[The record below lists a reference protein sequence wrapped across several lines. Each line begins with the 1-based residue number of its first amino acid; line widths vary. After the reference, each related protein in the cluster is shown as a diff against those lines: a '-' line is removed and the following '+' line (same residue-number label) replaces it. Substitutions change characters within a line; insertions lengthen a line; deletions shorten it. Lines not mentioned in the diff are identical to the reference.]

1 MSPRPDSV
9 VEVVLR
15 PNPVTGPT
23 DRTKLLRSLGLDDDT
38 EGDMVVHVTEALDL
52 TDADI
57 DLTVI
62 ELRERGQSDM
72 ADWLLSSL

>member
-1 MSPRPDSV
+1 MSAKSSPS
-9 VEVVLR
+9 E
-15 PNPVTGPT
+15 TPT
-23 DRTKLLRSLGLDDDT
+23 RGLSPKNRDDT

>member
-1 MSPRPDSV
+1 
-9 VEVVLR
+9 
-15 PNPVTGPT
+15 
-23 DRTKLLRSLGLDDDT
+23 
-38 EGDMVVHVTEALDL
+38 MVVHVTEALDL

-72 ADWLLSSL
+72 ADWLLSSR